1 MKKLL
6 FLLLFPVLAFSQ
18 SITISVDY
26 AGLIVEPVQGQT
38 TPVTDLEIGDEF
50 YLDITMAN
58 SDNTTNKATYAD
70 IWFTFK
76 NDAFEYLGVIN
87 PLDGTNNW
95 YTYQW
100 PSIYQFN
107 NSSTATVDDL
117 YGQYYTDHT
126 WSNVGDE
133 NSDHAPMQIRTQTA
147 GPELTG
153 TVARLKFKYK
163 QVPNGFDFSES
174 VFLRKASVRDNSTG
188 YLFNDVKASPNQTF
202 DNAPAS
208 TQLTAQFKVLFPS
221 TLNATLF
228 NAGLYT
234 PDPNDANSWIQP
246 SDAIYENLTTTGTIN
261 VTQGFNTTDDFAVI
275 TNWDGY
281 VVDAA
286 NGDYTIPFSEQY
298 DEIVTISDVVLAFN
312 ELSNRGINMD
322 QSGNEFNYGIQYMNA
337 DVNGDGTFDDQDTY
351 LMLGHVLDSQNSS
364 LLGANPAMVM
374 ASKFY
379 SKADWDAITISNYSQ
394 YPNGTTLMSFLDNKV
409 ANTQQFSFE
418 SAITWKGD
426 VNLSH
431 STAPPAAVNT
441 SAIAKSASLGVIAS
455 PQAARFAINPD
466 LITISSGL
474 VTELKDGKV
483 YATVTLD
490 PGTQEIAGLQY
501 KLSYDNTKLT
511 FDSINFETVNTS
523 TNFGSSKQN
532 YIKFGSFIKSG
543 DEALSETT
551 KYTLV
556 FTPKVQLT
564 NTLGLIVIS
573 NTDAANKKGQQL
585 NLEIK

>member
-1 MKKLL
+1 
-6 FLLLFPVLAFSQ
+6 
-18 SITISVDY
+18 
-26 AGLIVEPVQGQT
+26 
-38 TPVTDLEIGDEF
+38 
-50 YLDITMAN
+50 
-58 SDNTTNKATYAD
+58 
-70 IWFTFK
+70 
-76 NDAFEYLGVIN
+76 
-87 PLDGTNNW
+87 
-95 YTYQW
+95 
-100 PSIYQFN
+100 
-107 NSSTATVDDL
+107 
-117 YGQYYTDHT
+117 
-126 WSNVGDE
+126 
-133 NSDHAPMQIRTQTA
+133 
-147 GPELTG
+147 
-153 TVARLKFKYK
+153 
-163 QVPNGFDFSES
+163 
-174 VFLRKASVRDNSTG
+174 
-188 YLFNDVKASPNQTF
+188 
-202 DNAPAS
+202 
-208 TQLTAQFKVLFPS
+208 
-221 TLNATLF
+221 
-228 NAGLYT
+228 
-234 PDPNDANSWIQP
+234 
-246 SDAIYENLTTTGTIN
+246 
-261 VTQGFNTTDDFAVI
+261 
-275 TNWDGY
+275 
-281 VVDAA
+281 
-286 NGDYTIPFSEQY
+286 
-298 DEIVTISDVVLAFN
+298 
-312 ELSNRGINMD
+312 
-322 QSGNEFNYGIQYMNA
+322 
-337 DVNGDGTFDDQDTY
+337 
-351 LMLGHVLDSQNSS
+351 
-364 LLGANPAMVM
+364 VM

-441 SAIAKSASLGVIAS
+441 SAIAKSASLGVLAS

-523 TNFGSSKQN
+523 TNFGSNKQN
-532 YIKFGSFIKSG
+532 YVKFGSFIKSG
-543 DEALSETT
+543 DEVLSEST
-551 KYTLV
+551 KYTLI